1 MEGIKKELAV
11 METVELQLL
20 GSLHKLQS
28 GNNQGLKD
36 IDTIASRIKASCKSM
51 RAKLDVVERRM
62 VNEKKSAIELQR
74 ELDKVKASNM
84 KLEIDLN
91 KSTSLLEEC
100 FDESWVENEDSGEPE
115 QKAQKLA

>member
-36 IDTIASRIKASCKSM
+36 IDTIASRIKASCKSV

-62 VNEKKSAIELQR
+62 VNGKKKRNRIATGVGQSEGVQH
-74 ELDKVKASNM
+74 E
-84 KLEIDLN
+84 
-91 KSTSLLEEC
+91 T
-100 FDESWVENEDSGEPE
+100 
-115 QKAQKLA
+115 